1 MNCQKNRYNS
11 NEKCKIFPVFQ
22 NKSRKSVKNSKKVL
36 TNVEGYDNINTSIN
50 NESLFI

>member
-1 MNCQKNRYNS
+1 MKNVKYFLYF
-11 NEKCKIFPVFQ
+11 KI
-22 NKSRKSVKNSKKVL
+22 KAEKSVKNSKKVL